1 MIDRVVG
8 NFKIL
13 AKIGE
18 GGMGAVYRALDLML
32 DREVAIKVLR
42 PELARDPQLVER
54 FRKEAK
60 ALARLSHPAIA
71 MVYSFFRE
79 GDEFFLVMEYVTGRT
94 LDATLRD
101 CGAIEPREAVRLFSL
116 ILDGIATAHRQ
127 GLIHRDI
134 KPENI
139 MVTPDGTPKIMD
151 FGIAWMVGQARTTRT
166 GHLVGTPH
174 YMSPEQ
180 VKGKDPG
187 AASDIYSLGAVLYEM
202 VTGQLPL
209 NAESDFEIMR
219 AHLERAPQPPRE
231 LSPELPE
238 WLNDAILRAL
248 AKEPDQRFPDA
259 VSFRMAIDGGAASEW
274 PQRAP
279 AAGFAP
285 PTPALEG
292 AGTVAP
298 PTRLAGAPPTRLAQA
313 ASPPTRLA
321 AAPSGPGTAT
331 PTAAGDAPPPP
342 PGRRGLRGIQPIYWV
357 LAGAAAIAGIAVA
370 ALLIVVMWGRGGA
383 QEPAATAELVTPA
396 LSGNAEPLQS
406 GGAANAA
413 SGMRPQQPEPVAVEP
428 TPVPKAKPAPTKVSA
443 SQQVP
448 IKAPP
453 VAIDSPAAP
462 EPTSVTAPPPAPT
475 QSGRSPAG
483 EESPGGADPRDGA
496 PSTRETLDMAR
507 NVAAAT
513 ESLSEHYREYL
524 ESIDRLES
532 DGADRDLWQ
541 EIDTLE
547 TAADHFKSY
556 VMRVQGLK
564 KLRKDPHPTGWTKN
578 ELAEARTRL
587 RDMMGRIPPINAAIS
602 RTDAEPWV
610 REMWNAIRNDLQTLG
625 RRMAVD

>member
-1 MIDRVVG
+1 MNERVVG
-8 NFKIL
+8 NYKIQ
-13 AKIGE
+13 AKLGE
-18 GGMGAVYRALDLML
+18 GGMGSVWRAVDMML

-79 GDEFFLVMEYVTGRT
+79 GDEFFLVMEYVSGRT
-94 LDATLRD
+94 LDAILRD

-127 GLIHRDI
+127 GVIHRDI

-180 VKGKDPG
+180 VRGKDPG

-231 LSPELPE
+231 LLPELPE

-259 VSFRMAIDGGAASEW
+259 LSFRTAIEGGAASGW
-274 PQRAP
+274 PQRTP
-279 AAGFAP
+279 AAGPAS
-285 PTPALEG
+285 PTPASDG
-292 AGTVAP
+292 VGTAAP

-321 AAPSGPGTAT
+321 AAPRESET
-331 PTAAGDAPPPP
+331 PTATAAGSAAAPQPD
-342 PGRRGLRGIQPIYWV
+342 RRGLRGIQPAYWA
-357 LAGAAAIAGIAVA
+357 LAGAVAIAGIAVA
-370 ALLIVVMWGRGGA
+370 ALLVIVLWGPGGG
-383 QEPAATAELVTPA
+383 QELPTVAEAATPTVPGDAGP
-396 LSGNAEPLQS
+396 SQS
-406 GGAANAA
+406 DAAA
-413 SGMRPQQPEPVAVEP
+413 SSSTTMGRPAMPEPVAAEP
-428 TPVPKAKPAPTKVSA
+428 TTAARARPAPTRVSA

-448 IKAPP
+448 TEAPP
-453 VAIDSPAAP
+453 AAIPSPMAPGPTPRPVEP
-462 EPTSVTAPPPAPT
+462 EPETATGTAARSAP
-475 QSGRSPAG
+475 G
-483 EESPGGADPRDGA
+483 DPRDGA
-496 PSTRETLDMAR
+496 PSTRETVDMAR
-507 NVAAAT
+507 NVADAT

-524 ESIDRLES
+524 ESIDRWES
-532 DGADRDLWQ
+532 DGADRELWQ
-541 EIDTLE
+541 EINTLE
-547 TAADHFKSY
+547 TATDHFRNY
-556 VMRVQGLK
+556 VVRVQGLK